1 MKKRFLALFLCMLM
15 TLSVLSVTAGAADDK
30 HLNVGWHAKLETIDN
45 LTSSS
50 WEPNRLGIVE
60 TLTRISPDYELIPWL
75 AESWEHTED
84 TTWVFHLRE
93 GVKFSNGKACDAEAV
108 KAALMRTAGTSRSK
122 SMLNIADIEADGLD
136 VTIHTNAVNAA
147 LPNNLVDY
155 IAVIWDVEG
164 VEEGAAIDADGALP
178 VGTGPFALTS
188 WDRTGKMELKA
199 NKDYWGGAPK
209 LDTVTVTVINDG
221 NAQAMALDNGE
232 VDLNFQLPTENVR
245 QFVGNDNFVIHKEVG
260 SRSQLVFFNL
270 ENEFLKDLA
279 VRKAIT
285 MAIDRDV
292 FANVVNKGD
301 SAAAT
306 GIFPAGFTF
315 GKVEGIAPD
324 LEGAKKVLADAGY
337 TLNGGNL
344 QKDGKDVTLRV
355 ITYGAHGAL
364 LPTFAEAMQDVLKEL
379 GIQTDISLNDYS
391 VHTDLLG
398 AGDFDIALSSYI
410 MAPAVDPQYFADILF
425 KTGANYN
432 YGKYSNAEV
441 DKLVEALDAEFD
453 PAKRVELALKMQELI
468 VADCPWLCLGHLAF
482 QVVGNAKVTGYE
494 TQATELYL
502 LTKDTDIQ

>member
-1 MKKRFLALFLCMLM
+1 MKRRILSLVLCLVLALSLL
-15 TLSVLSVTAGAADDK
+15 TAAGAADEK
-30 HLNVGWHAKLETIDN
+30 HLNVAWHAKLETIDN

-50 WEPNRLGIVE
+50 WEPNRLGLAE
-60 TLTRISPDYELIPWL
+60 TLTRISPDCELIPWL
-75 AESWEHTED
+75 AESWEHTD
-84 TTWVFHLRE
+84 DLTWVFQLRE
-93 GVKFSNGKACDAEAV
+93 GVKFSNGKVCDAEAV
-108 KAALMRTAGTSRSK
+108 KAALMRTAETSRSK
-122 SMLNIADIEADGLD
+122 SMLNIADIDADGLT
-136 VTIHTNAVNAA
+136 VTIHTNAINAA

-232 VDLNFQLPTENVR
+232 VDLSFQLPTENVR
-245 QFVGNDNFVIHKEVG
+245 QFVGNDAFVIHKEVG

-270 ENEFLKDLA
+270 ENEFLADPA

-285 MAIDRDV
+285 MAIDREA
-292 FANVVNKGD
+292 FANIINKGD
-301 SAAAT
+301 SEAAT
-306 GIFPAGFTF
+306 GIFPVGFSF
-315 GKVEGIAPD
+315 GKVEGVGFD
-324 LEGAKKVLADAGY
+324 LDGAKKVLADAGY
-337 TLNGGNL
+337 TLKGDTL
-344 QKDGKDVTLRV
+344 QKDGKDVTLRI

-379 GIQTDISLNDYS
+379 GIATDISLNDYS

-398 AGDFDIALSSYI
+398 KGDFDIALSSYI

-453 PAKRVELALKMQELI
+453 PAKRVELAIQMQDLI

-482 QVVGNAKVTGYE
+482 QVVGSAKVTGYE